1 MSTQTFNLLD
11 TYEISVVDNKIHWVE
26 ADEWSPYE
34 AGFTDLVDPDD
45 IFTDYHHGE
54 AEIIED
60 ILVLNRPNQMTGRE
74 EDASR
79 FYEELKANPEWSA
92 TYYYVTSL
100 NKRFPVIR
108 YCHSG
113 QHVSFGEAIYVML
126 KLGFNWDPD
135 SDRFVRADLEEESAR
150 RFGRIK
156 AMFNRGN
163 FRSLNTDN
171 KEI

>member
-1 MSTQTFNLLD
+1 MDIIRTYNLLNK
-11 TYEISVVDNKIHWVE
+11 YEVSAVNDKIYWVS
-26 ADEWSPYE
+26 ADERSPYE
-34 AGFTDLVDPDD
+34 AGFDDVDPEE
-45 IFTDYHHGE
+45 IFTDYQHGE

-60 ILVLNRPNQMTGRE
+60 ILVFNPPNKMNGRE

-79 FYEELKANPEWSA
+79 FYEELKASPEWSA

-113 QHVSFGEAIYVML
+113 QHVSFSEAIYVML

-135 SDRFVRADLEEESAR
+135 SDRFVRADLEEESASK
-150 RFGRIK
+150 FGRIK

-163 FRSLNTDN
+163 SRSLNTDN